1 MRTPFAAILASL
13 SALALVTA
21 CASNPPN
28 YQSVGTAPGAVSQGI
43 QYGYVSRIDVV
54 PVASRASGG
63 GAILGAVIG
72 GVIGHQIGGGTG
84 RDVAT
89 GVGAIGGAVI
99 GHQIESRNLKD
110 GEVYRISVR
119 FDNGQVQQFDYQ
131 QINDLQAGDRVKL
144 EGGQL
149 YRL

>member
-1 MRTPFAAILASL
+1 MKTPFAVILASL

-21 CASNPPN
+21 CASNPQN
-28 YQSVGTAPGAVSQGI
+28 YPSVGNAPGAVNQGV
-43 QYGYVSRIDVV
+43 QFGYVSRIDVV
-54 PVASRASGG
+54 PVASHATG

-72 GVIGHQIGGGTG
+72 GVIGHQIGSGTG

-110 GEVYRISVR
+110 GEIYRISVR

-131 QINDLQAGDRVKL
+131 QINDLQPGDRVKL